1 MFRFDGWL
9 LDRVFQPVRDMIAA
23 YCEPLAACRWTLAV
37 ATMVDCVAV
46 SRHLTTTGAKGLV
59 TFHVMAFV
67 CVVLD
72 PIWLAMVW
80 TWIAREEKKTKFGLN
95 YLRHQLLVGR
105 LAFGT
110 QLLVSIGSLSLEPI
124 AYSVA
129 IVAALYVASCR
140 RDPPPA
146 RHAFAHMAA
155 NET

>member
-1 MFRFDGWL
+1 MFRLDEWL
-9 LDRVFQPVRDMIAA
+9 LDRVFQPVRDAIAA

-37 ATMVDCVAV
+37 ATMVDCVVV
-46 SRHLTTTGAKGLV
+46 SRHLTTTDAKGLV

-72 PIWLAMVW
+72 PVWLTVVW
-80 TWIAREEKKTKFGLN
+80 TWIAREEKNTKFDLN

-110 QLLVSIGSLSLEPI
+110 QLLVSVGALSMEPI

-146 RHAFAHMAA
+146 RHAFTGIVG